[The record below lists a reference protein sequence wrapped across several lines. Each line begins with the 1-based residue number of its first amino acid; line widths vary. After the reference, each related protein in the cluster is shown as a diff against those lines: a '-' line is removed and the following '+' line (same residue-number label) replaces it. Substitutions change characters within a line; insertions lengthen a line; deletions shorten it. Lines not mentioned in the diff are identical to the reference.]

1 MTKALSIYQVLN
13 GKHKTFSF
21 TGEWEEVFGCP
32 AVSGTWL
39 IWGQSFNGK
48 TSFVLQLAKYLC
60 LFDKVVIDSL
70 EEGVGESMKMALV
83 RNKMDEVSKR
93 VIILDGMIIPDLI
106 TYLSQH
112 KSPNIIIIDS
122 VQYSDLTYKDYKAL
136 KQQFPSKLFVFVS
149 HAEGKL
155 PDGRLAN
162 KIRYDAMCKIRVEGY
177 RAFVNSRF
185 KEGSGDNY
193 ITVWEDGANRY
204 WGDKE

>member
-1 MTKALSIYQVLN
+1 MKKALSIYQVLN
-13 GKHKTFSF
+13 GKHRTFNFS
-21 TGEWEEVFGCP
+21 GEWQDVFGSP
-32 AVSGTWL
+32 ATSGTWL

-60 LFDKVVIDSL
+60 SFEKVVIDSL

-83 RNKMDEVSKR
+83 RNKMEEVARK
-93 VIILDGMIIPDLI
+93 VILLDGLTIPDLI
-106 TYLSQH
+106 TYLGAH
-112 KSPNIIIIDS
+112 KSPNIVIVDS
-122 VQYSDLTYKDYKAL
+122 LQYADLTYKDYKSL
-136 KQQFPSKLFVFVS
+136 KQQFPNKLFIFVS

-162 KIRYDAMCKIRVEGY
+162 KIRYDAMCKIRIEGY

-185 KEGSGDNY
+185 KDGSGENY
-193 ITVWEDGANRY
+193 ISIWDEGANRY